1 MPNPDIDSLFFNI
14 QINAGNRPGCLKT
27 KNLPIKFAVSHKETL
42 LERVSCKTA
51 LPTAIPEGPIF
62 KGGDNK

>member
-14 QINAGNRPGCLKT
+14 QINACNRPGCLKT

-42 LERVSCKTA
+42 LERVSYKTA
-51 LPTAIPEGPIF
+51 LPTAIPEGP
-62 KGGDNK
+62 K